1 MGEVG
6 GACRDAVAFW
16 MGRRYDLGMN
26 EIAKRIVTDEK
37 GKPLEVVIAWDVYQD
52 LAERMG
58 WDLDDHDAADVR
70 EAMGDWRNG
79 NRSAF
84 VSLEDLK

>member
-6 GACRDAVAFW
+6 VGGWRWRCFL
-16 MGRRYDLGMN
+16 MGRNYDRSMN
-26 EIAKRIVTDEK
+26 EIAKRIVTDAQ

-58 WDLDDHDAADVR
+58 WDLDDQEAADVQ
-70 EAMGDWRNG
+70 EAMSDWQQGDRN
-79 NRSAF
+79 AF
-84 VSLEDLK
+84 VALESLK